1 MDKKD
6 EKEIQYLEEVCSD
19 TCLAYSIT
27 QETNWVAVQCSVVLK
42 EMAEMTRQL
51 KIIDKHARWTQEF
64 CPCLYD
70 YITYHALSL
79 FGTSIVSRL
88 RTMCMKSA

>member
-27 QETNWVAVQCSVVLK
+27 QETNWVAVQCSVGLK

-51 KIIDKHARWTQEF
+51 KKIKIHGGHKSSAPAST
-64 CPCLYD
+64 
-70 YITYHALSL
+70 IT
-79 FGTSIVSRL
+79 
-88 RTMCMKSA
+88 